1 MNILVWHD
9 KAKSLVMGTTVTLN
23 SFLVTEGSVCDA
35 SGGDK
40 DMILLSTLPMRS
52 GLVETEFNADIVAEF
67 FIVKG
72 FSLCSEKDGTNEMIT
87 KCQYNN
93 TKY

>member
-9 KAKSLVMGTTVTLN
+9 KAKSLVMGATVTLN

-35 SGGDK
+35 GGGDK

-67 FIVKG
+67 LIVKG
-72 FSLCSEKDGTNEMIT
+72 FSSCSEKDGTDKMMT
-87 KCQYNN
+87 KYNN
-93 TKY
+93 TNFIV